1 MTGAAHYLDFK
12 GSPVPASVAV
22 EAVMARTGK
31 DFRWL
36 NILVAIGAVCGL
48 TSVLLINL
56 LGQSRVFYAMAK
68 DGLLPPM
75 FAKIHP
81 RFKTPHLATITV
93 GLITAIMAAVLPVD
107 LLGNMT
113 SVGTLLAFFI
123 VHLGVIILRF
133 TRPDIERRFK
143 IPGGK
148 WLSLIFP
155 IIGMGISVALIA
167 VAEVTT
173 IWRLFIWMA
182 IGWIIYFSYGIRH
195 SRFNR
200 DPLVRFAEAEV
211 TAPPEYEAGSSEN
224 DAGYKTEEYNYV
236 PETHQADPSTH
247 RV

>member
-1 MTGAAHYLDFK
+1 MTGAANYLEFA

-22 EAVMARTGK
+22 EAVMRRTGK
-31 DFRWL
+31 NFRWL
-36 NILVAIGAVCGL
+36 NILVALGAICGL

-75 FAKIHP
+75 FSKVHS
-81 RFKTPHLATITV
+81 RFKTPHLATLTV
-93 GLITAIMAAVLPVD
+93 GFLTAIMAAVLPVD

-123 VHLGVIILRF
+123 VHVGVIILRF

-148 WLSLIFP
+148 YFSLVFP
-155 IIGMGISVALIA
+155 IIGMAISIALIA

-173 IWRLFIWMA
+173 IWRLFIWMG
-182 IGWIIYFSYGIRH
+182 IGWVIYFSYGIRH
-195 SRFNR
+195 SRFHR
-200 DPLVRFAEAEV
+200 DPIKRFAEGEV
-211 TAPPEYEAGSSEN
+211 KMPAGTVHDDTGYQVPEYE
-224 DAGYKTEEYNYV
+224 YV
-236 PETHQADPSTH
+236 PEPYQVDPASH
-247 RV
+247 RA